1 MKLSRFFSSFAAVGC
16 AGVLALTMTACASGN
31 QQTAPE
37 PVKKTAS
44 AAPSEAPADVTFGKT
59 DSQPLHAQFRNA
71 TGKVITSLKLSQ
83 DGVATSDEL
92 LISGDPNLGV
102 DKLAEVYYAKPLSEG
117 TASDGS
123 GAQVALKPVY
133 VLQVVFEGGS
143 SASVPEITDEVLS
156 KSRELRLNWSDDAG
170 GFVYLTGR
178 DAKGQDFSLLDAA
191 KAAKQAAKQAADAQ
205 AAAQAAVQSAAP
217 QPAKPLAHVPQPARQ
232 APQPAPAVPAP
243 PVPAAPA
250 APAAPAVPSAPA
262 GGVGQSGDR
271 CVDDV
276 IFK

>member
-1 MKLSRFFSSFAAVGC
+1 MKLSRIFSGLAAAGC

-83 DGVATSDEL
+83 NGVATSDEL
-92 LISGDPNLGV
+92 LISGDSNLGV
-102 DKLAEVYYAKPLSEG
+102 DKVAEVCYAKPLSEG

-143 SASVPEITDEVLS
+143 FGSVPEITDEVLA

-170 GFVYLTGR
+170 GFVYLTGK

-191 KAAKQAAKQAADAQ
+191 KAAKQAADAQ
-205 AAAQAAVQSAAP
+205 AAAQAAAQSAVP
-217 QPAKPLAHVPQPARQ
+217 QPAKPLAHVSQPARQ
-232 APQPAPAVPAP
+232 APQPAPAVPAPPAP